1 MAEEFKGKMNVAV
14 LVAGP
19 AEEEHD
25 ALLHKALLIEKELA
39 KVANVSILGKKLEFY
54 CCSVMNRPG
63 RCRGLGL
70 ERVPFAWPYAA
81 KIFWGQR
88 QKYSLKL
95 MKILF
100 HKAILIDTEPGNK
113 VANVSR

>member
-54 CCSVMNRPG
+54 CCLVMLHEKTREMPRIRARKG
-63 RCRGLGL
+63 PLC
-70 ERVPFAWPYAA
+70 
-81 KIFWGQR
+81 
-88 QKYSLKL
+88 
-95 MKILF
+95 M
-100 HKAILIDTEPGNK
+100 AIR
-113 VANVSR
+113 S